1 VSGVFAK
8 DTNIQQLEVCYKHNV
23 IWPIMEEL
31 AKNIPAT
38 KFLPGEIRLNAV
50 WFELRRL
57 SRDNKNFYNAE
68 V

>member
-1 VSGVFAK
+1 
-8 DTNIQQLEVCYKHNV
+8 
-23 IWPIMEEL
+23 MEEL